1 MVKPFQSQVS
11 LMRLFRRIK
20 SAFAYSSA
28 ICHYLDSPFSLMR
41 RNAKKTRFICFC
53 RLAHILKIFKSRYC
67 TQISKRIILLVSV
80 FMIYVFNRPLA
91 GHIQPS
97 KSMRQSFLIIYR
109 DSPVAGICRAT
120 RYFSYKIQSVFMS
133 FPNKITCQRII
144 VKNITDM
151 VSYSH
156 ELAFTIGA
164 R

>member
-1 MVKPFQSQVS
+1 MINSFQSQIHF
-11 LMRLFRRIK
+11 MRLFRCVE
-20 SAFAYSSA
+20 STFADSFA
-28 ICHYLDSPFSLMR
+28 INTYLSPPFSLMR
-41 RNAKKTRFICFC
+41 RYAKKTRFISFC
-53 RLAHILKIFKSRYC
+53 WLAHILKIFKSRYC

-133 FPNKITCQRII
+133 FPDKNTCQRII